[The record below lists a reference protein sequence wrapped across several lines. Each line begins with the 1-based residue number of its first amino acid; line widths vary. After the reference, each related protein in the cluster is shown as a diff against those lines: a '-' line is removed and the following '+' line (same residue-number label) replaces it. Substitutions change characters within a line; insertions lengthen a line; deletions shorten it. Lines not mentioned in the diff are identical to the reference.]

1 MKGIEDVVQ
10 AFILIKNKKKD
21 AKLWI
26 VGTGE
31 KSYVDHLKKYV
42 RELGL
47 TKDVFFWGFISNT
60 KKLKLMSK
68 AHILLHASVKEGWGL
83 VVLEAASQG
92 TPSIVYDVG
101 SLKEVVKDNKTGRV
115 MGENTPKSLADASLQ
130 LLDNKKKYRKF
141 QNNGIDWVNSLN
153 WVDETKKS
161 LKLLGSKK

>member
-1 MKGIEDVVQ
+1 LGI
-10 AFILIKNKKKD
+10 
-21 AKLWI
+21 
-26 VGTGE
+26 
-31 KSYVDHLKKYV
+31 
-42 RELGL
+42 
-47 TKDVFFWGFISNT
+47 
-60 KKLKLMSK
+60 
-68 AHILLHASVKEGWGL
+68 LHASVKEGWGL